1 MVCEKV
7 PSKRL
12 FQISESIND
21 KYKSFNVSELRENVI
36 KIINLSSKSPE
47 ERTSAI
53 IESSVRDER
62 LRSELLEDKK
72 RELQKK
78 NEKHSQGS
86 TKVLWKSNSP

>member
-1 MVCEKV
+1 MVREKV

-21 KYKSFNVSELRENVI
+21 KYKSFNVSELRGNVI

-62 LRSELLEDKK
+62 LRRELLEDKK

-78 NEKHSQGS
+78 NEKHS
-86 TKVLWKSNSP
+86 

>member
-62 LRSELLEDKK
+62 LRRELLEDKK

-78 NEKHSQGS
+78 NEKHS
-86 TKVLWKSNSP
+86 